1 MLRFSLSL
9 LFCLIGTSL
18 PLVAQTETP
27 VPNSLETPIQSPLL
41 PGVDRPLTPLERRQ
55 LSSYIEKRDAE
66 AQAKY
71 DAGLNEEAFPIWYE
85 VIKLNRYLGEKAEVK
100 SLGKVGLAAWNRDRT
115 EDVKLITTRLKAVQ
129 QTAETNQTMDGEL
142 LVLLGQSYEQVRA
155 FNEAIIIYDK
165 ILANARASGDNV
177 AVEATLNKIGQ
188 IHLSRFDYQKAAPVY
203 EELLAMSKARNDSLK
218 QGIYLQRLA
227 EIYRESLQPANAVK
241 IKEEIA
247 EGHLRN
253 QQIQLIPE
261 LKIQIGLD
269 YQALKDPNKASQN
282 FQEAYSLAFALQ
294 QYGTAGEA
302 LNKLAELYKS
312 YQQVDYALQIYQES
326 IKVHELGY
334 NYYGLMNA
342 YDQIAQI
349 YLERKNYPQALIAFQ
364 KGAELAQAI
373 RYREQYFQSQITQ
386 VNQAINSEELEKVKG
401 NRKPSAISR

>member
-1 MLRFSLSL
+1 MLRFSVSL
-9 LFCLIGTSL
+9 FICLISASFPVL
-18 PLVAQTETP
+18 AQTETP
-27 VPNSLETPIQSPLL
+27 PPNPLETPVQSPLL
-41 PGVDRPLTPLERRQ
+41 PGIDRPLTPLERRQ
-55 LSSYIEKRDAE
+55 LSLYIDKRDAE

-85 VIKLNRYLGEKAEVK
+85 VIKLNRYLGAVAEVK

-115 EDVKLITTRLKAVQ
+115 QEVKLITARLKAIQ
-129 QTAETNQTMDGEL
+129 QTAESNQTMDGEL
-142 LVLLGQSYEQVRA
+142 LVALGVAYEQVRA
-155 FNEAIIIYDK
+155 FDEAIIIYDEV
-165 ILANARASGDNV
+165 LADQRKAGDNL

-188 IHLSRFDYQKAAPVY
+188 LHLARFDYQKAAPVY
-203 EELLAMSKARNDSLK
+203 EELLATAKARNDSLN

-227 EIYRESLQPANAVK
+227 EIYRESLQPANSVK

-247 EGHLRN
+247 EGYLRN
-253 QQIQLIPE
+253 QQIQLIPD

-342 YDQIAQI
+342 YDQIGQI
-349 YLERKNYPQALIAFQ
+349 YLERKDYSQALIAFQ
-364 KGAELAQAI
+364 KGSELAQAI
-373 RYREQYFQSQITQ
+373 RYREEYFQTKITQ
-386 VNQAINSEELEKVKG
+386 VNQAINSEELEKTKDKG
-401 NRKPSAISR
+401 Q

>member
-9 LFCLIGTSL
+9 WLCLIGTSL
-18 PLVAQTETP
+18 PLLAQTETP
-27 VPNSLETPIQSPLL
+27 APNPLETPLKSPLL
-41 PGVDRPLTPLERRQ
+41 PGIDRPLTPLERRQ
-55 LSSYIEKRDAE
+55 LLLYIDRRDAE

-85 VIKLNRYLGEKAEVK
+85 VIKLNRYLGAKEEVK

-115 EDVKLITTRLKAVQ
+115 EDVKLITNRLKAVQ
-129 QTAETNQTMDGEL
+129 QTAETNQTIDGEL
-142 LVLLGQSYEQVRA
+142 LALLGTSYEQVRA

-165 ILANARASGDNV
+165 IIANARKSGDNV
-177 AVEATLNKIGQ
+177 AVEATLNKLGQ

-203 EELLAMSKARNDSLK
+203 EELLTISKTQNNSLT

-247 EGHLRN
+247 ETQIRN
-253 QQIQLIPE
+253 QQIQLIPA

-269 YQALKDPNKASQN
+269 YQALKDANKASQN

-294 QYGTAGEA
+294 QYGIAGEA

-312 YQQVDYALQIYQES
+312 YQQVDYALQIYQEL

-334 NYYGLMNA
+334 NYYGLMNT
-342 YDQIAQI
+342 YDQIGQI
-349 YLERKNYPQALIAFQ
+349 YLERKNYPQALLAFQ

-373 RYREQYFQSQITQ
+373 RYREQYFQTQITQ
-386 VNQAINSEELEKVKG
+386 VNQAINNPEQF
-401 NRKPSAISR
+401 